1 MTIDEKKIEL
11 NLARKQMTM
20 QELAESCSV
29 SRQRMHV
36 ILNSKSVTPA
46 TVGRVAKALDVDV
59 ADIIA

>member
-20 QELAESCSV
+20 QELAESCNV

-36 ILNSKSVTPA
+36 ILNSKSVTPV

>member
-20 QELAESCSV
+20 QELAESCNV

-36 ILNSKSVTPA
+36 ILNSKSVAPA